1 MFDTDQGARIVW
13 NNLRARHYSVL
24 ILMAIVALETSAIAI
39 DRFVL
44 AESEE
49 AFVVESSFQ
58 NNSFIRSFRMADA
71 SCAVLPVRINDFS
84 VAHENNVSSNIYV
97 SPLLENKKESTVTT
111 VAALPAEDHIVS
123 QRVSADFVAASG
135 NQDSYSNYIEYSVQ
149 PGDNI
154 SNIAEM
160 CGTKTDAI
168 KKANNLDN
176 SIKAGQTIVVPTQ
189 RTHMVYTVKK
199 GDSLSRIA
207 SRFNVS
213 MENLINANS
222 LKTHVLMADQKIIIP
237 VAKTEAGLALVK
249 SPTSSEERTKKV
261 ALVRSENLE
270 KVKDSSK
277 LQMIKLDNKLQM
289 VAAAAPAQKSEI
301 SFDDDSKKTSS
312 TAVAKAKTPA
322 KESVELK
329 LNNSTRASVA
339 SADTKKSV
347 KAAETAKAEIAKT
360 AANAV
365 AIKQEAEADLEDES
379 EEVESITYKVAKGDS
394 LLKIAHKFNTT
405 AAQIQSDNN
414 IKGDVLKLGQ
424 SLKISPNKKLY
435 RVVKSEDVANA
446 KASEATTVIKHKV
459 QTGESLS
466 LLAKKYNTSIS
477 DIVSENNMTNTVVMA
492 GETIKI
498 PVKKNKNFK
507 ITKVQSKSSKKV
519 SWKTPTKGWLSS
531 PYGWR
536 LHPVRKKRLFHAG
549 IDIAAPKGTAINC
562 VAPGRVIYAGTRTGY
577 GKLIIVSHENGLST
591 RYAHCSQI
599 LVKNGQIVKEGQL
612 IGKVGA
618 TGVATGPH
626 LHFEVRKNGKTQ
638 NPTSYVKL

>member
-1 MFDTDQGARIVW
+1 MSIKVAVRIPVGRRVYMFDTDQGARIVW

-379 EEVESITYKVAKGDS
+379 EEVESFNLRGEQLYKTLNSTDGFEDEEESPELKYLTLLREIRDKQTDLYAKIAELPKKIRTARNYGNIDSDS
-394 LLKIAHKFNTT
+394 LVTFFRKGKLRKFCITDGINTREIPFDE
-405 AAQIQSDNN
+405 AILFFECD
-414 IKGDVLKLGQ
+414 
-424 SLKISPNKKLY
+424 KK
-435 RVVKSEDVANA
+435 E
-446 KASEATTVIKHKV
+446 
-459 QTGESLS
+459 Q
-466 LLAKKYNTSIS
+466 
-477 DIVSENNMTNTVVMA
+477 
-492 GETIKI
+492 
-498 PVKKNKNFK
+498 KKNLPNQYFDFINKN
-507 ITKVQSKSSKKV
+507 
-519 SWKTPTKGWLSS
+519 KT
-531 PYGWR
+531 
-536 LHPVRKKRLFHAG
+536 LF
-549 IDIAAPKGTAINC
+549 NC
-562 VAPGRVIYAGTRTGY
+562 F
-577 GKLIIVSHENGLST
+577 SN
-591 RYAHCSQI
+591 
-599 LVKNGQIVKEGQL
+599 
-612 IGKVGA
+612 
-618 TGVATGPH
+618 
-626 LHFEVRKNGKTQ
+626 FM
-638 NPTSYVKL
+638 